1 MKATMFEDDYK
12 GIERELATIQMV
24 VAIIKDYADREMCED
39 CKKVLK
45 SAQEYFEGS
54 VEGMKKDLEF
64 FIPVPRVEIKE

>member
-1 MKATMFEDDYK
+1 MKPTMFEDDYK
-12 GIERELATIQMV
+12 GIQRELATVQMV
-24 VAIIKDYADREMCED
+24 VAVIKDYGDRELCED

-45 SAQEYFEGS
+45 AAQEYFEGS